1 MKQNTKIWLI
11 TICIFL
17 ALATVVTSGF
27 FIIKGIINN
36 RNDKAFE
43 AHIAQAKSNVITH
56 LSEKYPD
63 KTFEIINTKCD
74 ALEDAIAVTRA
85 LQYSNDVWFE
95 IKDAHGNIY
104 VARSDTGLSGQ
115 AGIDATQDNVQT
127 DEIHAAIK
135 DYLLKA
141 FNIDE
146 DYLSKYCRFDAMY
159 YLYHEKFDGDILA
172 FAEKVSERNVYLE
185 LYYMHDKFDV
195 NKIFTDNSQFFE
207 LFKDVLLVNSK
218 IEITSDS
225 LKHLVFNISNPKM
238 VIPEIAPF
246 VSHIYVL
253 DDDYQ
258 LTKEESKIIKED
270 DVIYVSPYQ
279 DFDDSD
285 VDFEST
291 EIEDVD
297 VGRWMESIGVLE
309 EQVGE
314 TYSNVTPITGLHYAV
329 AGIAQYIPLDNANLE
344 KGQTLLLLTWIDS
357 FTQSKYIA
365 HELQEYEG
373 IKIIGDYIYIAPMSQ
388 GIQWTVAK
396 VDIGNVPVRVE
407 PNFTENDE

>member
-11 TICIFL
+11 TIGIFL

-27 FIIKGIINN
+27 FIIKGILNN

-43 AHIAQAKSNVITH
+43 AHIAQAKSNITAH
-56 LSEKYPD
+56 LAEKYPD
-63 KTFEIINTKCD
+63 RTFEFVDVKCE

-95 IKDAHGNIY
+95 IKDNHGNIY
-104 VARSDTGLSGQ
+104 VARSDTSLTGQ

-141 FNIDE
+141 FNINE
-146 DYLSKYCRFDAMY
+146 DYLNKYGRFDAMY

-172 FAEKVSERNVYLE
+172 FAEKASERNVYLE
-185 LYYMHDKFDV
+185 LYYMQDKFDID
-195 NKIFTDNSQFFE
+195 KIFKDNPTFFK
-207 LFKDVLLVNSK
+207 LLKDVLLVNSK

-225 LKHLVFNISNPKM
+225 LKHLVFNISLPKM

-246 VSHIYVL
+246 VNYIHVL
-253 DDDYQ
+253 DDNYQ
-258 LTKEESKIIKED
+258 LTKKESKIMEED
-270 DVIYVSPYQ
+270 DILYVSPYQ
-279 DFDDSD
+279 DFDDSE

-291 EIEDVD
+291 GIEDVS

-329 AGIAQYIPLDNANLE
+329 AGIAQYIPLENAKLE
-344 KGQTLLLLTWIDS
+344 NGQTLLLLTWIDS
-357 FTQSKYIA
+357 FTNSKYIA
-365 HELQEYEG
+365 HELYEYEG
-373 IKIIGDYIYIAPMSQ
+373 FKIIGDYIYIEPMAQ

-407 PNFTENDE
+407 PNFGENDE